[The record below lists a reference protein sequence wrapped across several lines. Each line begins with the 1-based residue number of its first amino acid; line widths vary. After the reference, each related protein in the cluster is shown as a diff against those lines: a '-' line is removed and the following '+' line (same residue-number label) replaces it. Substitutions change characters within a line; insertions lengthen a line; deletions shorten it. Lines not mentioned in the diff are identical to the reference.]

1 MYYKAIIIYF
11 KLTTGDYSNYERPTF
26 LRHVINMFEIRD
38 TCLVKLG
45 TLSEAGMAWSAESLS
60 KKPRARVGFAVP

>member
-11 KLTTGDYSNYERPTF
+11 KLTT
-26 LRHVINMFEIRD
+26 VIMNAKLFCDMGVNMFEIRD